1 MELHCIFLS
10 QFLVSL
16 TLALHSSFNTN
27 DVEGKDTIY
36 LEFNDFIIGRK
47 VMTKE
52 TNYDRNFLYM
62 EIDTAHLLV
71 LTDSPLLFNQ
81 SLFGKKSFQD
91 IEKLYSNMH
100 IERDDYYS
108 LQDDAPYLV
117 TLSSLQTKVEY
128 IMDLPDTTYS
138 LMDAIIGDRSFSVGN
153 IYCGDS
159 VDMLNH
165 ILPQNVTC
173 HNYDRITML
182 YPLFLTKEEQQKR
195 HIKSFEMFSIPG
207 GADAI
212 TFWITNGVISKIQI
226 GSIWSIY

>member
-1 MELHCIFLS
+1 MILHCILS
-10 QFLVSL
+10 IQFLVSL

-27 DVEGKDTIY
+27 DVGGEDTIY
-36 LEFNDFIIGRK
+36 MGSNDFIVGRK
-47 VMTKE
+47 VFVTE

-62 EIDTAHLLV
+62 EIDTVHLLV

-81 SLFGKKSFQD
+81 ILLGKKSFQD
-91 IEKLYSNMH
+91 IENLYSNMH

-108 LQDDAPYLV
+108 LQDEAPYLV
-117 TLSSLQTKVEY
+117 TLSSFQTKVEY

-138 LMDAIIGDRSFSVGN
+138 MMDAIIGDRSFSVGN
-153 IYCGDS
+153 IHCKDS
-159 VDMLNH
+159 VSVLYH
-165 ILPQNVTC
+165 ILPQDVID
-173 HNYDRITML
+173 HKYERITML
-182 YPLFLTKEEQQKR
+182 YPLFVTIEEQQKR

-212 TFWITNGVISKIQI
+212 TFWITDGVISKIQI